1 MPGRRSVKFAQSI
14 RMRTRHTAACR
25 ALLAGHEAADAKL
38 NRNFNL
44 SFSLLAQ
51 GAAAPLVATGLL
63 QHESRL
69 SVLNFAIRKAAG
81 FEAPLPNK
89 APLLFVTGLRCAF

>member
-1 MPGRRSVKFAQSI
+1 MLGSFWGYLGFRKHLVCLAGSGRL
-14 RMRTRHTAACR
+14 CR
-25 ALLAGHEAADAKL
+25 ARGCWCG
-38 NRNFNL
+38 
-44 SFSLLAQ
+44 AQ

-69 SVLNFAIRKAAG
+69 SVLNFAVRKAAG

>member
-1 MPGRRSVKFAQSI
+1 M
-14 RMRTRHTAACR
+14 
-25 ALLAGHEAADAKL
+25 
-38 NRNFNL
+38 
-44 SFSLLAQ
+44 
-51 GAAAPLVATGLL
+51 ATGLL

-69 SVLNFAIRKAAG
+69 SVLNFAVRKAAG